1 MPRAEGVVKKPPQ
14 RRLNIIDGFI
24 NGYFVHLNSPARMD
38 LIRQTNDLSAVLADM
53 QNDRQMGRDTSKK
66 RSVDKE
72 TSRIQ
77 KAKMNK
83 EKAEEKRRV

>member
-1 MPRAEGVVKKPPQ
+1 MICQK
-14 RRLNIIDGFI
+14 
-24 NGYFVHLNSPARMD
+24 
-38 LIRQTNDLSAVLADM
+38 NDLSAVLADM

-72 TSRIQ
+72 TSLIE